1 MAKSRRVTG
10 PLAQTNSDDSVPRNL
25 IDFAVSLSHEG
36 MFAKACR
43 ILVSSGLAPNN
54 EDTWKLIREKH
65 PEGPLPIIPETTSAQ
80 SISLNDDFDVYNI
93 LKSFPKGTAAGPSGL
108 RVQHL
113 LDADS
118 IPLPRLFVHCSEG
131 LLTSWC
137 LGKFPRRFL
146 FSWQVVLDSP
156 QQVKAWLCPRH
167 KTNCCGRGSEEVDWK
182 MLMRCH

>member
-10 PLAQTNSDDSVPRNL
+10 PLARTNSDDSVPRNL

-108 RVQHL
+108 K
-113 LDADS
+113 
-118 IPLPRLFVHCSEG
+118 CN
-131 LLTSWC
+131 TC
-137 LGKFPRRFL
+137 
-146 FSWQVVLDSP
+146 
-156 QQVKAWLCPRH
+156 
-167 KTNCCGRGSEEVDWK
+167 
-182 MLMRCH
+182 